1 MLLLGRSAAR
11 LVTVAITAIWPNYK
25 NLANILPA
33 SAGIT
38 SVNLASCKWFN
49 PVQRLLRPR

>member
-1 MLLLGRSAAR
+1 MLVLIGRSAAR

-38 SVNLASCKWFN
+38 SVNLASCE
-49 PVQRLLRPR
+49 